1 MVRYTSLFSQL
12 LSVFSRQDF
21 QRAVRDHG
29 AERYAKGFTCWQQ
42 FVSMMFCQLAQAH
55 SLREICGGLSCC
67 LGKLVHL
74 GISDAPKRSTLA
86 YANAH
91 RPWQLYQT
99 VFDHLLDR
107 CRSLTPG
114 RRKFRFKNKLYSLDA
129 TVIDLSLSM
138 FDWAKFRQTKG
149 AVKLHL
155 LLDHAGYL
163 PTYAVITEGA
173 VHEVHVAR
181 QLELAPGSI
190 LVIDRG
196 FNDFTLFAK
205 WCDQGVYFVT
215 REKANTQYQ
224 VVEEREVRNDQGMLC
239 DQLIQFIGPNV
250 RKVCP
255 NVLRRISYEDPHTGK
270 VLTFLTNH
278 LKFAPTTITQIYKD
292 RWQIEIFFKA
302 LKNLKIKTFV
312 GTSSNALHIQIWTA
326 LITILLLKYLQ
337 LRSRLNWALSNLV
350 AFLRW
355 NLFTYRNLWTWIDD
369 PFDTPPLI
377 PGPEHLTLALGQQN
391 R

>member
-1 MVRYTSLFSQL
+1 
-12 LSVFSRQDF
+12 
-21 QRAVRDHG
+21 
-29 AERYAKGFTCWQQ
+29 
-42 FVSMMFCQLAQAH
+42 
-55 SLREICGGLSCC
+55 
-67 LGKLVHL
+67 
-74 GISDAPKRSTLA
+74 
-86 YANAH
+86 
-91 RPWQLYQT
+91 
-99 VFDHLLDR
+99 
-107 CRSLTPG
+107 
-114 RRKFRFKNKLYSLDA
+114 
-129 TVIDLSLSM
+129 M

-155 LLDHAGYL
+155 LLDHEGYL

-255 NVLRRISYEDPHTGK
+255 NVLRRISYEDPHTGEGADLLDK
-270 VLTFLTNH
+270 PSEIRTNDDYAD
-278 LKFAPTTITQIYKD
+278 LQGPLAD
-292 RWQIEIFFKA
+292 RD
-302 LKNLKIKTFV
+302 
-312 GTSSNALHIQIWTA
+312 
-326 LITILLLKYLQ
+326 LLQ
-337 LRSRLNWALSNLV
+337 
-350 AFLRW
+350 
-355 NLFTYRNLWTWIDD
+355 
-369 PFDTPPLI
+369 
-377 PGPEHLTLALGQQN
+377 GP
-391 R
+391 

>member
-1 MVRYTSLFSQL
+1 MTRASTSSQ
-12 LSVFSRQDF
+12 
-21 QRAVRDHG
+21 
-29 AERYAKGFTCWQQ
+29 
-42 FVSMMFCQLAQAH
+42 
-55 SLREICGGLSCC
+55 
-67 LGKLVHL
+67 
-74 GISDAPKRSTLA
+74 
-86 YANAH
+86 
-91 RPWQLYQT
+91 
-99 VFDHLLDR
+99 
-107 CRSLTPG
+107 
-114 RRKFRFKNKLYSLDA
+114 
-129 TVIDLSLSM
+129 
-138 FDWAKFRQTKG
+138 
-149 AVKLHL
+149 
-155 LLDHAGYL
+155 
-163 PTYAVITEGA
+163 
-173 VHEVHVAR
+173 
-181 QLELAPGSI
+181 
-190 LVIDRG
+190 
-196 FNDFTLFAK
+196 
-205 WCDQGVYFVT
+205 
-215 REKANTQYQ
+215 KANTQYQ
-224 VVEEREVRNDQGMLC
+224 VVEEREARNDQGMLC